1 MTSQRSRALPLSLR
15 LRSVA
20 VAAAGL
26 VAIGS
31 ASACSAEN
39 IAGDI
44 IEAGSDGQVDVD
56 IDDGEVTVE
65 TEDGSA
71 TLSSSGDL
79 PEGFP
84 SDVPVL
90 EGAIT
95 FSQSIDTG
103 ESGTSYTVL
112 VDVSDTVADAFSQ
125 VKSEMTAAGFETTGE
140 TTVNTDDGAWSTATF
155 TSADH
160 QVIVSVTDAGDSTT
174 VSYGVTPPAGA

>member
-1 MTSQRSRALPLSLR
+1 MTSQRSRALSLR
-15 LRSVA
+15 MRSVA
-20 VAAAGL
+20 ITAAGL

-31 ASACSAEN
+31 AAACSPEN
-39 IAGDI
+39 IAEDI

-56 IDDGEVTVE
+56 SDDGEITVE

-84 SDVPVL
+84 SAVPVL
-90 EGAIT
+90 EGDIT
-95 FSQSIDTG
+95 FSQSISTG

-112 VDVSDTVADAFSQ
+112 VDVSDTVADAFSE
-125 VKSEMTAAGFETTGE
+125 VKSDMTAAGFETTSE
-140 TTVNTDDGAWSTATF
+140 TTVSTDDGAWSTATF

-160 QVIVSVTDAGDSTT
+160 QVIVSVTDAGDTTT
-174 VSYGVTPPAGA
+174 VSYGVTPAAG